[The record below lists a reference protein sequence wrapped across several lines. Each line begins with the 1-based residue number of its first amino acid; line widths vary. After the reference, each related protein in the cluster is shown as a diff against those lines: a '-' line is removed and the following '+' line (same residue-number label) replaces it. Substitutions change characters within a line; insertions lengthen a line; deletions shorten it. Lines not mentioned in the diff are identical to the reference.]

1 MDHGGQPK
9 LLRELNAKVLLNI
22 VREKGP
28 LSRPALA
35 KLSGLSLPTV
45 NARIRTLLEMG
56 YINELGQ
63 TKSRGGRPA
72 QLLEFNWEFGYIVGI
87 DVGGY
92 QISVALADLAGD
104 LVACERRRLG
114 AHVDGEHVRGTI
126 SEVFHQVLAQQNL
139 ELGVLMAGGLST
151 PGVVDPRTGKVSLVP
166 NIPGWAEL
174 EPAKLLE
181 RLIGKPVVIE
191 NNVNAAVEG
200 EQWRGVAR
208 DTQDVVFVDIGKGIG
223 AGILIEGK
231 LYRGLGGAAGEIG
244 LQRDFHDDEP
254 LRGLFGPLERECS
267 GLGMAEHYR
276 ELTGGDELVAA
287 RELYEKAHA
296 GDELAQ
302 RVIDESVSMLA
313 GGLVNMCT
321 VLAPELVVLGGE
333 VTSADEALVGSIR
346 RRLER
351 SLPFPPRVAVS
362 SLEGR
367 ASVMGAVRMALRLA
381 LWEGFA
387 LDTRATSQQRD
398 GRGVGVQGSR

>member
-1 MDHGGQPK
+1 
-9 LLRELNAKVLLNI
+9 
-22 VREKGP
+22 
-28 LSRPALA
+28 
-35 KLSGLSLPTV
+35 
-45 NARIRTLLEMG
+45 MG

-72 QLLEFNWEFGYIVGI
+72 QLLEFNREFGYIVGI

-92 QISVALADLAGD
+92 QVSVALADLAGE
-104 LVACERRRLG
+104 LVAHERRRLG
-114 AHVDGEHVRGTI
+114 AHVDGEHVRETI
-126 SEVFHQVLAQQNL
+126 TELFHQVLALRHL
-139 ELGVLMAGGLST
+139 ELGALMAGGLST

-208 DTQDVVFVDIGKGIG
+208 DTQDVIFVDIGKGIG

-244 LQRDFHDDEP
+244 LQRDFHDDGP

-267 GLGMAEHYR
+267 GLGMAKHYR
-276 ELTGGDELVAA
+276 DLTGGDELISA
-287 RELYEKAHA
+287 RDLYEKARA

-302 RVIDESVSMLA
+302 RVIDESVRMLA

-333 VTSADEALVGSIR
+333 VPGADEALVGYIR

-362 SLEGR
+362 SLEGL
-367 ASVMGAVRMALRLA
+367 ASVVGAVRMALRLA

>member
-28 LSRPALA
+28 LSRPALS

-56 YINELGQ
+56 YINELGR

-72 QLLEFNWEFGYIVGI
+72 QLLEFNREFGYIVGI

-92 QISVALADLAGD
+92 QVSVALADLAGE
-104 LVACERRRLG
+104 LVAYERRRLG
-114 AHVDGEHVRGTI
+114 AHVDGEHVRETI
-126 SEVFHQVLAQQNL
+126 TELFHQVLAQRHL
-139 ELGVLMAGGLST
+139 ELGALMAGGLST

-208 DTQDVVFVDIGKGIG
+208 DTQDVIFVDIGKGIG

-231 LYRGLGGAAGEIG
+231 LYRGLGGSAGEIG
-244 LQRDFHDDEP
+244 LQRDFHDDGP

-267 GLGMAEHYR
+267 GLGMAKHYR
-276 ELTGGDELVAA
+276 DLTGGDDLVSA
-287 RELYEKAHA
+287 RDLYEKAHA

-302 RVIDESVSMLA
+302 RVIDESVRMLA

-333 VTSADEALVGSIR
+333 VPGADEALVGYIR

-362 SLEGR
+362 SLEGL
-367 ASVMGAVRMALRLA
+367 ASVVGAVRMALRLA

-387 LDTRATSQQRD
+387 LDTRATSQKRV
-398 GRGVGVQGSR
+398 GRAVVVQGSG